1 MPVSPRDF
9 ELYSRMTGVPM
20 PSDAMSRMQM
30 APEVFEFTKNFA
42 RKPNLLEKTGNLV
55 KNIGKSAVMAIGAP
69 MVAES
74 MAEQARIKEQLRNQS
89 DKTKSEAATT
99 SDPVQASEELQIEQ
113 EKTKRK
119 SIEMEGRKDLIR
131 MANTGVQQTNLNPV
145 AMDDYQALLNPTTG
159 DAYGQK
165 YNANQTSS
173 NMIERKISQGS
184 QIVDENPNVA
194 EVLSEFQDSSPGEPV
209 EFVPA
214 EQVQQQME
222 AEMIGKAVSKRQL
235 SKYMAQKGLDK
246 ALIGAAIEKQKLKPE
261 MFGKASPLLDH
272 PDIVGDIVGGEDNNN
287 IPGIVNEQ
295 TRDIN
300 NFHREMRKLDAMERN
315 KNVIDQI
322 VNEAPTPSEM
332 QVGRSPNVLAGK
344 DQETFLALTGNL
356 PQLRK
361 IEADQ
366 ARSRIQQKTAY
377 KQRMAGM
384 STPLVEQYYPSDIAR
399 TDFQVGGMTAKK
411 TGLPK
416 SVGISYTPMNG
427 ETGVTYNIM
436 NDPTKPLDVSRT
448 HFTATPEAVQQL
460 LSKTGE
466 LGELSYGQQYN
477 KGKRRMAGLGKM
489 DSSRIDEDNFLIT

>member
-1 MPVSPRDF
+1 
-9 ELYSRMTGVPM
+9 
-20 PSDAMSRMQM
+20 MQM

-74 MAEQARIKEQLRNQS
+74 MAEQARMQEQLRNQA
-89 DKTKSEAATT
+89 DKAESEAATT

-119 SIEMEGRKDLIR
+119 SIEMEGRKDIAR

-165 YNANQTSS
+165 YNANQTAS
-173 NMIERKISQGS
+173 NVIDRKISQGS
-184 QIVDENPNVA
+184 QIADSTPNVA
-194 EVLSEFQDSSPGEPV
+194 EVLSEFQDSSPSEPV
-209 EFVPA
+209 EFATP

-222 AEMIGKAVSKRQL
+222 AEMTGKAVSKRQL

-246 ALIGAAIEKQKLKPE
+246 ALIGAAIEKKLLKPE
-261 MFGKASPLLDH
+261 MLGEASPLDSNLLDH
-272 PDIVGDIVGGEDNNN
+272 PDVKDVVGGEEPTPRLVNNSRSRTN
-287 IPGIVNEQ
+287 LE
-295 TRDIN
+295 D
-300 NFHREMRKLDAMERN
+300 HYREMRRMDAMERN
-315 KNVIDQI
+315 KAAI
-322 VNEAPTPSEM
+322 NEAVDLYKNLSPSDRQIMLGTKNIDSPNEM
-332 QVGRSPNVLAGK
+332 QGRITAAEESSNKLMDVVKAMGGEPSTE
-344 DQETFLALTGNL
+344 Q
-356 PQLRK
+356 Q
-361 IEADQ
+361 IMADQ
-366 ARSRIQQKTAY
+366 AKSRIQQKTAY

-384 STPLVEQYYPSDIAR
+384 STPLVEQYYPSDVAR
-399 TDFQVGGMTAKK
+399 TDIQVGGMLDRK
-411 TGLPK
+411 TNLPK
-416 SVGISYTPMNG
+416 SVGISFTPMNG
-427 ETGVTYNIM
+427 ETGVSYNIM

-477 KGKRRMAGLGKM
+477 RGKRRMAGLGKM